1 MIDLRRLAAPFRY
14 GAAGFVVTLA
24 ALGGIQL
31 SAQTIGNHNSRA
43 PVNYAADRI
52 ELQDRQDRVVLSG
65 NVDITQDN
73 LRLRAA
79 RTTVDYTNAGSLK
92 IERITATGGV
102 VVTRADETARGNVAI
117 YDFNRRI
124 ITMAGNVALRRGSDD
139 LNGQRLVIDL
149 DSGVSSVD
157 GRGGGSTGKGGRVS
171 GTFSVPQ

>member
-1 MIDLRRLAAPFRY
+1 MIDLRRFSAPLRY

-31 SAQTIGNHNSRA
+31 SAQAIGNHNSKA

-52 ELQDRQDRVVLSG
+52 ELQDKQDRVVLSG

-73 LRLRAA
+73 LRLRAE
-79 RTTVDYTNAGSLK
+79 RTTVNYTNADALK
-92 IERITATGGV
+92 IQRITATGGV

-117 YDFNRRI
+117 YDFNRRV
-124 ITMAGNVALRRGSDD
+124 ITMAGNVGLRRGTDT
-139 LNGQRLVIDL
+139 LNGQRLVMDL
-149 DSGVSSVD
+149 NTGVSSVD
-157 GRGGGSTGKGGRVS
+157 GKGGSTSKGGRVS